1 MGRETGKSEGCV
13 IGFTGA
19 DAHRMF
25 EAGDENLAV
34 ADLAG
39 LGGCGDGLDGAID
52 LGIGD
57 SDLDLDFGQETH
69 GVFGAAIDFGVDLL
83 SAVPLHFRDREA
95 RNANGGQGIAD
106 LFQLERLDDSHHDLH
121 VCSPL
126 GPACRALSIG
136 THRAKDTSRAPA
148 GSYESKAVPTRALAS
163 SD

>member
-1 MGRETGKSEGCV
+1 
-13 IGFTGA
+13 
-19 DAHRMF
+19 MF

-39 LGGCGDGLDGAID
+39 LGGCGNGLDGAID

-57 SDLDLDFGQETH
+57 RDLDLDFGQETH
-69 GVFGAAIDFGVDLL
+69 GIFGATIDFRVALL

-95 RNANGGQGIAD
+95 MNANGGQGIAD

-121 VCSPL
+121 LSSPL

-136 THRAKDTSRAPA
+136 TPRAKDTSRAPA
-148 GSYESKAVPTRALAS
+148 GSNDSKAVPPRVLAT